1 MKYIFFIISLA
12 LFFTACAVSGKFQPE
27 EKNLIRMQQRLPA
40 ITIEELKEGFSIYK
54 TNCSSC
60 HRLHAPA
67 EFDQGKWEKE
77 LNEMLPKAKI
87 TDPRV
92 QKKLKNY
99 LYAMA
104 K

>member
-1 MKYIFFIISLA
+1 M
-12 LFFTACAVSGKFQPE
+12 LFFTACVVSGKFQPE
-27 EKNLIRMQQRLPA
+27 EKNLVIMQQRVPG
-40 ITIEELKEGFSIYK
+40 ITIEELREGVSIYK

-60 HRLHAPA
+60 HRLHAPS
-67 EFDQGKWEKE
+67 EFDPLKWEKE

-87 TDPRV
+87 TDPVV
-92 QKKLKNY
+92 QKKLKDY